1 MYSIP
6 SYYELGSCSSS
17 GNFLQGVVLSS
28 SRTTTTNMGNSS
40 CSTAEKKAEAA
51 SKNHSEAERRRRKRI
66 NTHLATLHKASLL
79 AEVVRRLRELKK
91 TTAEFAAND
100 TNSETSQSNLF
111 PTECDE
117 LNLCHSETEPGT
129 IKATLCCEDRPEL
142 ISEITAAVKAAEG
155 KVVRAEMATV
165 GGRTKSIL
173 WVQFVSPTGCG
184 SGGGGEGRLRRG
196 LKGVVNRAAAL
207 SSTGPGLQALP
218 DNKRARLSQY

>member
-1 MYSIP
+1 
-6 SYYELGSCSSS
+6 
-17 GNFLQGVVLSS
+17 
-28 SRTTTTNMGNSS
+28 MGNSS

-91 TTAEFAAND
+91 TTAELAAND

-184 SGGGGEGRLRRG
+184 
-196 LKGVVNRAAAL
+196 AAAAVK
-207 SSTGPGLQALP
+207 GGCGGV
-218 DNKRARLSQY
+218 